1 MISMP
6 TTTARQLKRMSGKQN
21 KIPAPHL
28 GQWLSDYPVF
38 GAIGARLTHSLP
50 HIWGSQA
57 ISGIFI
63 APYLGCFIYKP
74 SARVLVAG
82 ILVSYSIVSGQF
94 WSFASPVK
102 MGIFSVFI

>member
-1 MISMP
+1 
-6 TTTARQLKRMSGKQN
+6 MSGNQN

-28 GQWLSDYPVF
+28 GQLLSDYPVF
-38 GAIGARLTHSLP
+38 GAIGTRLMDALP

-57 ISGIFI
+57 ILGIFL

-82 ILVSYSIVSGQF
+82 ILASYNIVSCQF
-94 WSFASPVK
+94 WSFASLVK